1 MLLWVIMAGLAAL
14 AVLPVLVS
22 LFRAGRMQPMASAAG
37 SIYRDQL
44 AEIERDRGRGL
55 IADPE
60 AEAARTE
67 VARRLLKTSEVAA
80 RPPTATTPLRQRV
93 AAGVVIAMPVLALGL
108 YVVLG
113 SPSLPDQP
121 IAARLAAP
129 IEKQEPVILAARLEA
144 HLASNPDDATGWDY
158 LARIYSSLERY
169 DDEARALGNLIRL
182 RGASVELETGYG
194 EALTRANG
202 GLVTKEA
209 RAAFEAGNK
218 LDSQAVGPR
227 FFLALALTQEGKK
240 DEAIAAWHK
249 LLEGAPEDADWVQ
262 MGHRALAALEGAP
275 SGSPAAVEPGPSA
288 ADVRAAQNL
297 APDQR
302 LAMING
308 MVSQLAA
315 RLDSDPSDA
324 DGWARLVRSYMVLG
338 RSEDA
343 KAALAKA
350 RTVLAGKSDIL
361 ARVEAAAKSAGVP
374 Q

>member
-1 MLLWVIMAGLAAL
+1 MLLWIIMAGLAAL
-14 AVLPVLVS
+14 AVLPVLVP
-22 LFRAGRMQPMASAAG
+22 LFRAGRMHPTASAAG

-44 AEIERDRGRGL
+44 AEIEHDRDRGL
-55 IADPE
+55 IAERE

-80 RPPTATTPLRQRV
+80 RPAIAATPLRQR
-93 AAGVVIAMPVLALGL
+93 AAAAVVIAMPVLALGL
-108 YVVLG
+108 YVFLG
-113 SPSLPDQP
+113 SPGLPDRP
-121 IAARLAAP
+121 IAARLSAP
-129 IEKQEPVILAARLEA
+129 IEKQEPAILAARLET

-169 DDEARALGNLIRL
+169 DDEARALANLIRL
-182 RGASVELETGYG
+182 DGAGVELETAYG

-202 GLVTKEA
+202 GLVTKAA

-249 LLEGAPEDADWVQ
+249 LLEGAPEDAGWAQ
-262 MGHRALAALEGAP
+262 MGRRALAALEGGP
-275 SGSPAAVEPGPSA
+275 SGSPAAAAPGPST
-288 ADVRAAQNL
+288 ADVQAAQNL
-297 APDQR
+297 TPDQR

-308 MVSQLAA
+308 MVSQLAT
-315 RLDSDPSDA
+315 RLENDPGDA
-324 DGWARLVRSYMVLG
+324 DGWVRLVRSYMVLG
-338 RSEDA
+338 RGEDA

-350 RTVLAGKSDIL
+350 RTALAGKSDLL
-361 ARVEAAAKSAGVP
+361 ARVEAEAKSAGVP